1 NHATSHQAS
10 GHENSGK
17 GLALP
22 GLAIGLLTGL
32 AVYAV
37 VEYWL
42 DGRDDNPLALATL
55 FFIVT
60 SSAAYLL
67 LAERG
72 AVLKSAIGALLIAA
86 LLFGPDYYLFA
97 AASGDG
103 NNLSPFPAIFWVF
116 ARGLAAYLM
125 VTLVKAAH
133 ESGVPPAYGPVFFHG
148 ITIPL
153 IAGGAKLFA
162 GLALVLLFAWAKL
175 LKELD
180 VNFFN
185 TLFQEAWF
193 ILPFLGAIGGLSIA
207 MMRGQ
212 QAVLGALRFVLLLL
226 ARILMIITAVFTIT
240 LLIVFATKGV
250 GIVFDRPYPSAWMMG
265 LALLGML
272 IFNGVYQNGESGPPP
287 LWLRLPTLIT
297 LIGFPVYAG
306 LAFYAFYLRIDAY
319 GLTPP
324 RIAGIAVNG
333 LIATY
338 SIVCLAGLLT
348 EANWRGKRW
357 MPLVGPL
364 NTIMAA
370 LWIAVLLLLASPL
383 INPWAMSAKSQ
394 YALLANKRIAV
405 ADFDFGYLRFSLGKY
420 GDEALEKLAALD
432 THPEAAAIRAGV
444 EQAKAANSYWLY
456 KHPEFA
462 HEESTD
468 APPLDQPEVLPFNPE
483 GADTG
488 EDDPD
493 HETQHEPASEE

>member
-1 NHATSHQAS
+1 MAENHRAT
-10 GHENSGK
+10 HEETGK

-22 GLAIGLLTGL
+22 GLVIGLLTGL

-42 DGRDDNPLALATL
+42 DGRDDNPLALASL

-60 SSAAYLL
+60 ASAAYLL

-72 AVLKSAIGALLIAA
+72 AVLKSVVGAVLIAA

-97 AASGDG
+97 AASGEG
-103 NNLSPFPAIFWVF
+103 NNLTAFPAYFWIF
-116 ARGLAAYLM
+116 ARGLAVYLM
-125 VTLVKAAH
+125 VTLAKAMQ
-133 ESGVPPAYGPVFFHG
+133 ESGAPPAYGPVFFHG

-153 IAGGAKLFA
+153 IAGGAKVFA
-162 GLALVLLFAWAKL
+162 GLALVLLFVWARL

-185 TLFQEAWF
+185 TLFQEPWF
-193 ILPFLGAIGGLSIA
+193 IWPFLGAIGGLSIA

-212 QAVLGALRFVLLLL
+212 QAILGALRFVLLLL
-226 ARILMIITAVFTIT
+226 ARILMVITAVFTIT

-265 LALLGML
+265 LALIGML

-287 LWLRLPTLIT
+287 LWLRLPALIT

-306 LAFYAFYLRIDAY
+306 LAFYAFSLRIDAY

-333 LIATY
+333 LVAAY

-357 MPLVGPL
+357 MPMVGPL
-364 NTIMAA
+364 NTMMAA
-370 LWIAVLLLLASPL
+370 LWIAVLILLATPL
-383 INPWAMSAKSQ
+383 VNPWAMSANSQ
-394 YALLANKRIAV
+394 YALLASGRIAA
-405 ADFDFGYLRFSLGKY
+405 ADFDFGYLKFNLGKY
-420 GDEALEKLAALD
+420 GDKALNKLLALEN
-432 THPEAAAIRAGV
+432 HPEAAAIRDGV
-444 EQAKAANSYWLY
+444 ERARSADSAWLY
-456 KHPEFA
+456 EHPDFA
-462 HEESTD
+462 PEAEVKTSGPIERPETL
-468 APPLDQPEVLPFNPE
+468 PLNPA

-493 HETQHEPASEE
+493 HETLETTPEN

>member
-1 NHATSHQAS
+1 MAENHATR
-10 GHENSGK
+10 HENSGK

-22 GLAIGLLTGL
+22 GLLIGLLTGL
-32 AVYAV
+32 AVYAI

-42 DGRDDNPLALATL
+42 DGHDDNALALTTL
-55 FFIVT
+55 FFIT
-60 SSAAYLL
+60 TASASYLL

-72 AVLKSAIGALLIAA
+72 TVLKAALGALLIAGV
-86 LLFGPDYYLFA
+86 LFGPDLYMFS
-97 AASGDG
+97 AASGES
-103 NNLSPFPAIFWVF
+103 NNLTAFPALFWMS
-116 ARGLAAYLM
+116 ARGLAAYLL
-125 VTLVKAAH
+125 VTLVKSVQ
-133 ESGVPPAYGPVFFHG
+133 ESGAPPSYEPVFFHG
-148 ITIPL
+148 ITLPL
-153 IAGGAKLFA
+153 IAGGTKLFA
-162 GLALVLLFAWAKL
+162 GLALVLLFAWARL

-212 QAVLGALRFVLLLL
+212 QAILGALRFVLLLL

-250 GIVFDRPYPSAWMMG
+250 DIVFDRPYPSAWMMV

-287 LWLRLPTLIT
+287 LWLRLPALIT

-324 RIAGIAVNG
+324 RIAGIAING
-333 LIATY
+333 LIAAY
-338 SIVCLAGLLT
+338 SIVCFVGLLT

-357 MPLVGPL
+357 MPLVGPM
-364 NTIMAA
+364 NTMMAA
-370 LWIAVLLLLASPL
+370 LWVAVLLLLASPVV
-383 INPWAMSAKSQ
+383 NPWAMSANSQ
-394 YALLANKRIAV
+394 YALLANGRIA
-405 ADFDFGYLRFSLGKY
+405 AAEFDFGYMRFSLGKY
-420 GDEALEKLAALD
+420 GEAAMDKLIALD
-432 THPEAAAIRAGV
+432 AHPEATEIRAGI
-444 EQAKAANSYWLY
+444 ERARSAESYWLY
-456 KHPEFA
+456 KHPQAVPAADLETP
-462 HEESTD
+462 EER
-468 APPLDQPEVLPFNPE
+468 PENLPFNPA

-493 HETQHEPASEE
+493 RETTSEPSPQE